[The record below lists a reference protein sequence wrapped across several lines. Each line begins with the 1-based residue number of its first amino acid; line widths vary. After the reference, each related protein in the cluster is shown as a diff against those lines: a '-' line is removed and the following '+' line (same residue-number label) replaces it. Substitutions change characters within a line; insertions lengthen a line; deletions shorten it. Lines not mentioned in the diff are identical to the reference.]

1 MLSEKLYPLCDTE
14 RVAGKESV
22 PLLQDEGG
30 PDECQGSADERGAR
44 YAYPQAAA
52 ERPAGP
58 HPRRVL
64 VLLLDGS
71 GLYGCGSPAQGA
83 YHDRRGRDAVDP
95 QAEGEDICAEPDSAA
110 TASDRA
116 VAEIRAG

>member
-1 MLSEKLYPLCDTE
+1 M
-14 RVAGKESV
+14 AGKESV
-22 PLLQDEGG
+22 PLLQDEGR

-52 ERPAGP
+52 QRPAGP

-64 VLLLDGS
+64 VLLPDGS
-71 GLYGCGSPAQGA
+71 GLYGCGSSAQGA

-95 QAEGEDICAEPDSAA
+95 QAEGKDVGNESCAAA

-116 VAEIRAG
+116 AAEIRAG